1 MNRINGRSNCG
12 EGGEAAERY
21 AGARGRDW
29 SGSAIKQV
37 ASARFGVTPAYLR
50 SADEL
55 QIKIAQ
61 GSKPGE
67 GGQLPAVKVVGHI
80 AALRHAQEGVALI
93 SPPVHHD
100 IYSIEDLAELIH
112 DLRVFHPAA
121 RINVK
126 LVASSGVGIIAA
138 GVAKA
143 GADAIQISGHDGGTG
158 ASPRASIKHAGL
170 PWLSSPI
177 SFHRRSARCR
187 SGSSARLIREA
198 GCSAT
203 STAGS

>member
-1 MNRINGRSNCG
+1 GEEPDRFWHADGNRTR
-12 EGGEAAERY
+12 
-21 AGARGRDW
+21 
-29 SGSAIKQV
+29 QV
-37 ASARFGVTPAYLR
+37 ASARFGVTPAYLP

-67 GGQLPAVKVVGHI
+67 GGQLPALKVVPHI
-80 AALRHAQEGVALI
+80 ARLRHAQPG
-93 SPPVHHD
+93 PPVIPPPGHHD
-100 IYSIEDLAELIH
+100 IHSIEDLAQLIY
-112 DLRVFHPAA
+112 DLRAFHPTA

-170 PWLSSPI
+170 PWEL
-177 SFHRRSARCR
+177 
-187 SGSSARLIREA
+187 G
-198 GCSAT
+198 
-203 STAGS
+203 